1 METVNQEAA
10 AKRAAEIRAALQF
23 FTKAVQMASICYSPN
38 PPEQARTSV
47 KIALAG
53 VIKLISDLFPDE
65 PSFPAPLLRLREDLD
80 DLDRGSVSELF
91 KPKKVLNRPPLALS
105 EDLFRA
111 IVAAAMTRLMEGQK
125 LNRTEAARDVA
136 RRLSKMGAA
145 HPSGKSITAMQIA
158 KWREKMMTELA
169 SERPAVA
176 RYELTL
182 RMLAGMEPL
191 EAVALML
198 DSLTDLSPANFP
210 KKLPA

>member
-1 METVNQEAA
+1 
-10 AKRAAEIRAALQF
+10 
-23 FTKAVQMASICYSPN
+23 
-38 PPEQARTSV
+38 V

-80 DLDRGSVSELF
+80 DLERGSVSELF